1 MSSIKSKKKTTKQG
15 FGFCKDCGNILL
27 PKRRTKTLYCR
38 ICDKE
43 YPMDEELNQYKK
55 VDRKTAS
62 IKEKNK
68 KQILKTA
75 VIEETKKSPS
85 ISEDERAAFE
95 DLFEASGN

>member
-1 MSSIKSKKKTTKQG
+1 
-15 FGFCKDCGNILL
+15 
-27 PKRRTKTLYCR
+27 
-38 ICDKE
+38 
-43 YPMDEELNQYKK
+43 MDEELNQYKK